1 MTDAKLIK
9 ASIESNKIL
18 REKLANA
25 ERRIA
30 ELEGEKESKKECR
43 LIPLRIVKK

>member
-9 ASIESNKIL
+9 ALIESNKIL

-30 ELEGEKESKKECR
+30 ELEGEKESKKECKFGTIH
-43 LIPLRIVKK
+43 LIV

>member
-9 ASIESNKIL
+9 ALIESNKIL

-30 ELEGEKESKKECR
+30 ELERRKESKKECR

>member
-9 ASIESNKIL
+9 ALIESNKIL

-25 ERRIA
+25 ERRMQNWK
-30 ELEGEKESKKECR
+30 EKKSPKRNVNLYLFK
-43 LIPLRIVKK
+43 L